1 MEKKEY
7 KAPGLKVLDVRSRY
21 GLLDGI
27 TVSNGTISDG
37 GDIGFSKDADFDDDE
52 SIGVGSSVWD
62 D

>member
-27 TVSNGTISDG
+27 KVSNGTISNS
-37 GDIGFSKDADFDDDE
+37 GDIGFSKDADFDDNE
-52 SIGVGSSVWD
+52 GTGGSVWD